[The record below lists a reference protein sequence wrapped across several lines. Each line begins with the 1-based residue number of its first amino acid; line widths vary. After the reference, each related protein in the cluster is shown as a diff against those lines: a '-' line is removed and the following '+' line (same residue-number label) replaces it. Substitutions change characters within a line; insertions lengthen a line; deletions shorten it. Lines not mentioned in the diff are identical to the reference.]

1 MPIQQLDINR
11 QKKEQ
16 PKFGESFANAIM
28 SMQAQKAND
37 EAMTRENEAI
47 KRETGIDLSGVKD
60 PKIRQQAVQ
69 MYGQAKNKENE
80 INFKNEQRRKL
91 LDDIRGN
98 RNQSQQ
104 QGQKLAGIGQ
114 SEQSMDMPNL
124 VMNDQIDQRETPEF
138 YRNVAEQYAALNEH
152 DLAMVNERKATA
164 LEKDQ
169 REKTKAQ
176 NKFISDAKKETLPL
190 RKDIAD
196 KAKYARQGIDNKKLA
211 SSLLKTGK
219 VDTPETVYFASL
231 LPGALGNKLLSKET
245 QLYKSGLFDEFGV
258 LKTMFPG
265 QIRVKEIELLEDKLA
280 TLDKSHEAKQAILET
295 GAKKLERDIILS
307 KAAAKVERENP
318 GLGVLEFEERMY
330 EAAQPELDNLLNEI
344 ITDYENVYLDYAP
357 KISNYVDQNGNKYR
371 DVKKS
376 DLKSLFNEAK
386 SQGLELRPI

>member
-124 VMNDQIDQRETPEF
+124 VMNDQIDQRE
-138 YRNVAEQYAALNEH
+138 
-152 DLAMVNERKATA
+152 
-164 LEKDQ
+164 
-169 REKTKAQ
+169 
-176 NKFISDAKKETLPL
+176 
-190 RKDIAD
+190 
-196 KAKYARQGIDNKKLA
+196 
-211 SSLLKTGK
+211 
-219 VDTPETVYFASL
+219 
-231 LPGALGNKLLSKET
+231 
-245 QLYKSGLFDEFGV
+245 
-258 LKTMFPG
+258 
-265 QIRVKEIELLEDKLA
+265 
-280 TLDKSHEAKQAILET
+280 
-295 GAKKLERDIILS
+295 
-307 KAAAKVERENP
+307 
-318 GLGVLEFEERMY
+318 
-330 EAAQPELDNLLNEI
+330 
-344 ITDYENVYLDYAP
+344 
-357 KISNYVDQNGNKYR
+357 
-371 DVKKS
+371 
-376 DLKSLFNEAK
+376 
-386 SQGLELRPI
+386 